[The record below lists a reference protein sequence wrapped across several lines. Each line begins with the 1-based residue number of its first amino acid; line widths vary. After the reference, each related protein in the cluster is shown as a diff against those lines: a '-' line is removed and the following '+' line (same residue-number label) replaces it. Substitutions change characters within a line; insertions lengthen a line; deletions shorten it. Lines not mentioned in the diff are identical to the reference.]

1 MGKRLSFAS
10 YAKCLQKAMKDPYK
24 KQLKLAE
31 LLLEFLIMP
40 DEEHEEYY
48 AYGKGEQLI
57 FVDKVMASNLFNGKE
72 NVHKNIQKN
81 CDLDIV
87 VNGVKGYFEEK
98 ILPFV
103 SLHLKADM
111 IEEMAEIING
121 DASIAEAKKKE
132 FVKKAEE
139 NDSSGFLS
147 SVFLY
152 AVKKENLSNGGDK
165 NNRGENP
172 DIPDV
177 NTQYYNSY
185 VENLFLHKREGS
197 KTVRLKDLF
206 VMPMYEEVAFGEV
219 TEAGN
224 SVVHYIS
231 AFSMNVKDDEQHRE
245 DMLFIEGDA
254 GVGKT
259 SLVSYLSYLYI
270 EKPEEWRYFFGSKA
284 LLCVRLRDII
294 PMGMKFSSD
303 TIVRDILNYLK
314 LESIDEFKK
323 LYRDAL
329 VVLDGFDEL
338 CMVEGINENSH
349 YYVYQIYKAF
359 KGYKVLITT
368 RPQYLYVDGLDFR
381 KKHIILQHF
390 DVSQRMKWVENYR
403 ATGVLDCEEYGIEYI
418 SDEENDEIDSICD
431 TPMVMYMIVAGG
443 IDEEAKHNKWAL
455 YHQIFYKELSDT
467 EYNSMF
473 ENSTGIYSHGIKKH
487 NELLYR
493 LSAEIS
499 YKMFQSGNTKLFLTE
514 QEILDIVH
522 ELKIE
527 DIKLKEVAQH
537 CYALC
542 NYWKSNGKGAVEF
555 YHNNI
560 RDFFLC
566 EKIFYEF
573 NSIYQKFELLNIP
586 EMVAYANE
594 QIYNLFR
601 YMKLPQKAAEFLYWR
616 TKYNCEHHMTKDFP
630 AKEYKRK
637 YLEYIF
643 SDMLTYGG
651 ISHYDRNCGE
661 NIYDNMINV
670 LTNTVRI
677 FKYILEPYLG
687 MNECIKWF
695 YEVDIINKAG
705 ILRRSFKEIFISSPL
720 SPYDGAVALANKAD
734 FKGIYLNDIDLRHV
748 DFMGSSL
755 SKADFKRSIMKN
767 SCLHNVDLR
776 DAEMNNADLSHAK
789 LRYADLRDADLRG
802 TNLQDAELRDS
813 NLSGADF
820 GGADLSRADLRG
832 AYLQGTNL
840 KEADL
845 KGADLRNARL
855 EGVELKG
862 AKLNGVDLT
871 DTKLSGICLKGVKL
885 RGAKLQGANL
895 YGANLNRVDLRN
907 ADLRRADLRNANLV
921 HADLRG
927 TILPDGYM
935 HDNQTMQIAHLKEMR
950 ISGLEIES

>member
-10 YAKCLQKAMKDPYK
+10 YATCLQKAMKSPYN

-40 DEEHEEYY
+40 DEEHEEYCAY
-48 AYGKGEQLI
+48 AKGKQLI
-57 FVDKVMASNLFNGKE
+57 YVDKVMASNLFNRKE

-87 VNGVKGYFEEK
+87 IDGIDGYFKEK
-98 ILPFV
+98 VVPFI
-103 SLHLKADM
+103 SLHLKGDM
-111 IEEMAEIING
+111 MEEMTEMING
-121 DASIAEAKKKE
+121 DTSIAKAKKKE

-152 AVKKENLSNGGDK
+152 AVKKENTLCEEDGNHRVES
-165 NNRGENP
+165 P
-172 DIPDV
+172 DAKM
-177 NTQYYNSY
+177 QYYNSY
-185 VENLFLHKREGS
+185 VENLFLHKRKGS

-206 VMPMYEEVAFGEV
+206 VMPMYEEVTFGNV
-219 TEAGN
+219 TEKGD
-224 SVVHYIS
+224 SVIDYIS
-231 AFSMNVKDDEQHRE
+231 KFSMNAEDDEQYQK

-259 SLVSYLSYLYI
+259 SLVSHLSYLYI
-270 EKPEEWRYFFGSKA
+270 ERPEEWRRLFDSKT

-314 LESIDEFKK
+314 IESMDEFKK
-323 LYRDAL
+323 LYKDTL

-349 YYVYQIYKAF
+349 YYVYQIYEAF
-359 KGYKVLITT
+359 QGYKVLVTT
-368 RPQYLYVDGLDFR
+368 RPQYLRVDGLNFE
-381 KKHIILQHF
+381 KSHIVLQHF
-390 DVSQRMKWVENYR
+390 DDSQRAKWVENYR
-403 ATGVLDCEEYGIEYI
+403 ATGVLEYEKYGLEYI
-418 SDEENDEIDSICD
+418 LDVENEEIDSICD

-443 IDEEAKHNKWAL
+443 INEEGKLNKWEM
-455 YHQIFYKELSDT
+455 YHQIFYKELSGT

-473 ENSTGIYSHGIKKH
+473 ANSTGIYSHGIKKH

-514 QEILDIVH
+514 QEILGIVH

-566 EKIFYEF
+566 EKVFYEF
-573 NSIYQKFELLNIP
+573 NSIYQKFESLNIP

-601 YMKLPQKAAEFLYWR
+601 YMKLPEKAAEFLYWR
-616 TKYNCEHHMTKDFP
+616 AKYNCEHHNTKDFP

-651 ISHYDRNCGE
+651 ISHYDRSSGE

-677 FKYILEPYLG
+677 FIYILEPYLEL
-687 MNECIKWF
+687 NERIKWF
-695 YEVDIINKAG
+695 YDAYAVNKAG
-705 ILRRSFKEIFISSPL
+705 ILRNNFKEIFIASSRNQC
-720 SPYDGAVALANKAD
+720 DGTVALTSRAD
-734 FKGIYLNDIDLRHV
+734 FKGIYFVGIDLH
-748 DFMGSSL
+748 DAEFIGCNL
-755 SKADFKRSIMKN
+755 SKANFKYSIMKN
-767 SCLHNVDLR
+767 ARLHNVDLR
-776 DAEMNNADLSHAK
+776 GAKMNNADLSHAK
-789 LRYADLRDADLRG
+789 LRYADLHDANLQGANLHHAELRDSNLIGADLSSADLRNADLRG
-802 TNLQDAELRDS
+802 TNLLNASLIH
-813 NLSGADF
+813 
-820 GGADLSRADLRG
+820 
-832 AYLQGTNL
+832 TN
-840 KEADL
+840 
-845 KGADLRNARL
+845 
-855 EGVELKG
+855 
-862 AKLNGVDLT
+862 
-871 DTKLSGICLKGVKL
+871 
-885 RGAKLQGANL
+885 
-895 YGANLNRVDLRN
+895 
-907 ADLRRADLRNANLV
+907 
-921 HADLRG
+921 LRG
-927 TILPDGYM
+927 TILPDGYINYSQM
-935 HDNQTMQIAHLKEMR
+935 MQMAHLLKMG
-950 ISGLEIES
+950 IPGLKMKL

>member
-10 YAKCLQKAMKDPYK
+10 YATCLQKAMKSPYN

-40 DEEHEEYY
+40 DEEHEEYCAY
-48 AYGKGEQLI
+48 AKGKQLI
-57 FVDKVMASNLFNGKE
+57 YVDKVMASNLFNRKE

-87 VNGVKGYFEEK
+87 IDGIDGYFKEK
-98 ILPFV
+98 VVPFI
-103 SLHLKADM
+103 SLHLKGDM
-111 IEEMAEIING
+111 MEEMTEMING
-121 DASIAEAKKKE
+121 DTSIAKAKKKE

-152 AVKKENLSNGGDK
+152 AVKKENTLCEEDGNHRVES
-165 NNRGENP
+165 P
-172 DIPDV
+172 DAKM
-177 NTQYYNSY
+177 QYYNSY
-185 VENLFLHKREGS
+185 VENLFLHKRKGS

-206 VMPMYEEVAFGEV
+206 VMPMYEEVTFGNV
-219 TEAGN
+219 TEKGD
-224 SVVHYIS
+224 SVIDYIS
-231 AFSMNVKDDEQHRE
+231 KFSMNAEDDEQYQK

-259 SLVSYLSYLYI
+259 SLVSHLSYLYI
-270 EKPEEWRYFFGSKA
+270 ERPEEWRRLFDSKT

-314 LESIDEFKK
+314 IESMDEFKK
-323 LYRDAL
+323 LYKDTL

-349 YYVYQIYKAF
+349 YYVYQIYEAF
-359 KGYKVLITT
+359 QGYKVLVTT
-368 RPQYLYVDGLDFR
+368 RPQYLRVDGLNFE
-381 KKHIILQHF
+381 KSHIVLQHF
-390 DVSQRMKWVENYR
+390 DDSQRAKWVENYR
-403 ATGVLDCEEYGIEYI
+403 ATGVLEYEKYGLEYI
-418 SDEENDEIDSICD
+418 LDVENEEIDSICD

-443 IDEEAKHNKWAL
+443 INEEAKHNKWAL
-455 YHQIFYKELSDT
+455 YHQIFYKELSGT

-473 ENSTGIYSHGIKKH
+473 ANSTGIYSHGIKKH

-514 QEILDIVH
+514 QEILGIVH

-566 EKIFYEF
+566 EKVFYEF
-573 NSIYQKFELLNIP
+573 NSIYQKFESLNIP

-601 YMKLPQKAAEFLYWR
+601 YMKLPEKAAEFLYWR
-616 TKYNCEHHMTKDFP
+616 AKYNCEHHNTKDFP

-651 ISHYDRNCGE
+651 ISHYDRSSGE

-677 FKYILEPYLG
+677 FIYILEPYLEL
-687 MNECIKWF
+687 NERIKWF
-695 YEVDIINKAG
+695 YDAYAVNKAG
-705 ILRRSFKEIFISSPL
+705 ILRNNFKEIFIASSRNQC
-720 SPYDGAVALANKAD
+720 DGTVALTSRAD
-734 FKGIYLNDIDLRHV
+734 FKGIYFVGIDLH
-748 DFMGSSL
+748 DAEFIGCNL
-755 SKADFKRSIMKN
+755 SKANFKYSIMKN
-767 SCLHNVDLR
+767 ARLHNVDLR
-776 DAEMNNADLSHAK
+776 GAKMNNADLSHAK
-789 LRYADLRDADLRG
+789 LRYADLHDANLQGANLHHAELRDSNLIGADLSSADLRNADLRG
-802 TNLQDAELRDS
+802 TNLLNASLIH
-813 NLSGADF
+813 
-820 GGADLSRADLRG
+820 
-832 AYLQGTNL
+832 TN
-840 KEADL
+840 
-845 KGADLRNARL
+845 
-855 EGVELKG
+855 
-862 AKLNGVDLT
+862 
-871 DTKLSGICLKGVKL
+871 
-885 RGAKLQGANL
+885 
-895 YGANLNRVDLRN
+895 
-907 ADLRRADLRNANLV
+907 
-921 HADLRG
+921 LRG
-927 TILPDGYM
+927 TILPDGYINYSQM
-935 HDNQTMQIAHLKEMR
+935 MQMAHLLKMG
-950 ISGLEIES
+950 IPGLKMKL

>member
-10 YAKCLQKAMKDPYK
+10 YATCLQKAMKSPYN

-40 DEEHEEYY
+40 DEEHEEYCAY
-48 AYGKGEQLI
+48 AKGKQLI
-57 FVDKVMASNLFNGKE
+57 YVDKVMASNLFNRKE

-87 VNGVKGYFEEK
+87 IDGIDGYFKEK
-98 ILPFV
+98 VVPFI
-103 SLHLKADM
+103 SLHLKDDM
-111 IEEMAEIING
+111 MEEMTEMING
-121 DASIAEAKKKE
+121 DTSIAKAKKKE

-152 AVKKENLSNGGDK
+152 AVKKENTLCEEDGNHRVES
-165 NNRGENP
+165 P
-172 DIPDV
+172 DAKM
-177 NTQYYNSY
+177 QYYNGY

-206 VMPMYEEVAFGEV
+206 VMPMYEEVTFGNV
-219 TEAGN
+219 TGKGD
-224 SVVHYIS
+224 SVIDYIS
-231 AFSMNVKDDEQHRE
+231 KFSMNAEDDEQYQK

-259 SLVSYLSYLYI
+259 SLVSHLSYLYI
-270 EKPEEWRYFFGSKA
+270 ERPEEWRRLFDSKT

-294 PMGMKFSSD
+294 PIGMKFSSD

-314 LESIDEFKK
+314 IESMDEFKK
-323 LYRDAL
+323 LYKDTL

-349 YYVYQIYKAF
+349 YYIYQIYKAF
-359 KGYKVLITT
+359 QGYKVLVTT
-368 RPQYLYVDGLDFR
+368 RPQYLRVDGLNFE
-381 KKHIILQHF
+381 KSHIVLQHF
-390 DVSQRMKWVENYR
+390 NASQRKRWIDNYR
-403 ATGVLDCEEYGIEYI
+403 ATGVLDCEEYGLEYI
-418 SDEENDEIDSICD
+418 SDEENEEIDSICD

-443 IDEEAKHNKWAL
+443 INEEAKHNKWAL

-473 ENSTGIYSHGIKKH
+473 ANSTGIYSHGIKKH

-514 QEILDIVH
+514 QEILRIVH

-566 EKIFYEF
+566 EKVFYEF
-573 NSIYQKFELLNIP
+573 NSIYQKFESLNIP

-601 YMKLPQKAAEFLYWR
+601 YMKLPEKAAEFLYWR
-616 TKYNCEHHMTKDFP
+616 AKYNCEHHNTKDFP
-630 AKEYKRK
+630 AKEYKKK
-637 YLEYIF
+637 YLKYIF

-651 ISHYDRNCGE
+651 ISHYDRSSGE

-677 FKYILEPYLG
+677 FIYILEPYLEL
-687 MNECIKWF
+687 NERIKWF
-695 YEVDIINKAG
+695 YDADVVNEAG
-705 ILRRSFKEIFISSPL
+705 ILRNNFKEIFIANSRNQC
-720 SPYDGAVALANKAD
+720 DGTAALTSRAD
-734 FKGIYLNDIDLRHV
+734 FKGIHFDGIDLQ
-748 DFMGSSL
+748 DAEFIGCNL
-755 SKADFKRSIMKN
+755 SKADFKYSIMKN
-767 SCLHNVDLR
+767 ARLHNVDLR
-776 DAEMNNADLSHAK
+776 GAEMNNADLSHVK
-789 LRYADLRDADLRG
+789 LRYADLHDADLRGANLHHAELRDSNLIGADLSSADLRNADLRG
-802 TNLQDAELRDS
+802 TNLLNASLIH
-813 NLSGADF
+813 
-820 GGADLSRADLRG
+820 
-832 AYLQGTNL
+832 TN
-840 KEADL
+840 
-845 KGADLRNARL
+845 
-855 EGVELKG
+855 
-862 AKLNGVDLT
+862 
-871 DTKLSGICLKGVKL
+871 
-885 RGAKLQGANL
+885 
-895 YGANLNRVDLRN
+895 
-907 ADLRRADLRNANLV
+907 
-921 HADLRG
+921 LRG
-927 TILPDGYM
+927 TILPDGYINYSQM
-935 HDNQTMQIAHLKEMR
+935 MQMAHLLKMG
-950 ISGLEIES
+950 IPGLKMKL

>member
-10 YAKCLQKAMKDPYK
+10 YATCLQKAMTSPYD

-40 DEEHEEYY
+40 DEEHEEYCAY
-48 AYGKGEQLI
+48 AKGKQLI
-57 FVDKVMASNLFNGKE
+57 FVDKVMASNLFNRKE

-87 VNGVKGYFEEK
+87 IDGIDGYFKEK
-98 ILPFV
+98 VVPFI
-103 SLHLKADM
+103 SLHLKDDM
-111 IEEMAEIING
+111 MEEMTEMING
-121 DASIAEAKKKE
+121 DTSIAKAKKKE

-152 AVKKENLSNGGDK
+152 AVKKENTLCEEDGNHRMES
-165 NNRGENP
+165 P
-172 DIPDV
+172 DAKM
-177 NTQYYNSY
+177 QYYNSY

-206 VMPMYEEVAFGEV
+206 VMPMYEEVTFGKV
-219 TEAGN
+219 TGRGD
-224 SVVHYIS
+224 SVVDYIS
-231 AFSMNVKDDEQHRE
+231 KFSMKAEDDERHQE

-259 SLVSYLSYLYI
+259 SLVSHLSYLYI
-270 EKPEEWRYFFGSKA
+270 ERPEEWRRLFDSKT

-314 LESIDEFKK
+314 TESMDEFKK
-323 LYRDAL
+323 LYKDTL

-349 YYVYQIYKAF
+349 YYVYQIYEAF
-359 KGYKVLITT
+359 QGYKVLITT
-368 RPQYLYVDGLDFR
+368 RPQYLYVGGLDFR

-390 DVSQRMKWVENYR
+390 NVSQRKRWIDNYR
-403 ATGVLDCEEYGIEYI
+403 ATGVLDCEEYGLEYI
-418 SDEENDEIDSICD
+418 SDEENEEIDSICD

-443 IDEEAKHNKWAL
+443 INEEAKHNKWAL

-473 ENSTGIYSHGIKKH
+473 ANSTGIYSHGIKKH

-514 QEILDIVH
+514 QEILGIVH
-522 ELKIE
+522 ELEIE

-573 NSIYQKFELLNIP
+573 NAIYQKFECLNIP
-586 EMVAYANE
+586 EMTAYANE
-594 QIYNLFR
+594 QVYRLFR
-601 YMKLPQKAAEFLYWR
+601 HMKLPQKVAEFLYWR
-616 TKYNCEHHMTKDFP
+616 AKYNCERHNTKDFP
-630 AKEYKRK
+630 AKEYKKK

-643 SDMLTYGG
+643 SDMLIYGG
-651 ISHYDRNCGE
+651 ISHYNRNSGE

-677 FKYILEPYLG
+677 FKYTLEPYLSL
-687 MNECIKWF
+687 NERIIWF
-695 YEVDIINKAG
+695 YDTDTINEAG
-705 ILRRSFKEIFISSPL
+705 ILRHNFKEIFIANPM
-720 SPYDGAVALANKAD
+720 SPYDGAVALANRAD
-734 FKGIYLNDIDLRHV
+734 FNGIHFNDIDLQNV
-748 DFMGSSL
+748 DFMGSNL
-755 SKADFKRSIMKN
+755 RKADFQRSIMKN
-767 SCLHNVDLR
+767 ACLHNVDLK
-776 DAEMNNADLSHAK
+776 DANLKNADLSHAK
-789 LRYADLRDADLRG
+789 LRYADLRDSDLRRA
-802 TNLQDAELRDS
+802 NLQNAELRNT
-813 NLSGADF
+813 NLSSACFDN
-820 GGADLSRADLRG
+820 ADLSSADLRG
-832 AYLQGTNL
+832 AYLNGTSL
-840 KEADL
+840 KEVNL
-845 KGADLRNARL
+845 KGAYLRDTTL
-855 EGVELKG
+855 DKVELKG
-862 AKLNGVDLT
+862 ANLNGVDLGNA
-871 DTKLSGICLKGVKL
+871 KLNDICFKGVKL

-895 YGANLNRVDLRN
+895 YGVNLSKADLRN
-907 ADLRRADLRNANLV
+907 ADLRGANLRNANLI
-921 HADLRG
+921 HTDLRG

-935 HDNQTMQIAHLKEMR
+935 NNSQMMQIAHLKEME
-950 ISGLEIES
+950 ISGLKIEP